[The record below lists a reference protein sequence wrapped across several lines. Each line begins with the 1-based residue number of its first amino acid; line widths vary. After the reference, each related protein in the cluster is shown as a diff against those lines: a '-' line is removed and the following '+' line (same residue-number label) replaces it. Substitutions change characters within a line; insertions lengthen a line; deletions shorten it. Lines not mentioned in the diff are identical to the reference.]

1 MHSFVWSWN
10 GLGKIIVNILIV
22 KNTWTKFILTLDDW
36 KFHSRVIFS
45 DMQSI
50 KIFKTTIR
58 LRSQKDYDRGMIKLQ
73 TWIPDITVLS

>member
-1 MHSFVWSWN
+1 M
-10 GLGKIIVNILIV
+10 
-22 KNTWTKFILTLDDW
+22 
-36 KFHSRVIFS
+36 IFS